1 MHRINPCTQRGTA
14 KRFLRHRLAGRAAQ
28 PPAPL
33 QKWSY
38 YWFTWSVIRT
48 IMELVAHTAAPA
60 LLPVFRS
67 QLQGEVLA
75 LVFGDPVVEWT
86 AEDLARR
93 TGHPRHTVANEL
105 RRLES
110 AGLVTMRMIGRSKL
124 VRANAVNPYFEP
136 LARLALMSFGP
147 PYVIRGEF
155 RAQENLERLFI
166 YGSWAAR
173 YAGEQGPAPHDV
185 DVLLIGDPDRDAV
198 YEAVRRAEQRLGRE
212 VNVTIRDA
220 QRWESA
226 ADGFTRQL
234 RSSPLV
240 EIPLHDVGS

>member
-1 MHRINPCTQRGTA
+1 
-14 KRFLRHRLAGRAAQ
+14 
-28 PPAPL
+28 
-33 QKWSY
+33 
-38 YWFTWSVIRT
+38 
-48 IMELVAHTAAPA
+48 

-67 QLQGEVLA
+67 RLQGEVLA
-75 LVFGDPVVEWT
+75 LLFGDPAVEWT

-110 AGLVTMRMIGRSKL
+110 ADLITVRMIGRSKL
-124 VRANAVNPYFEP
+124 VQANAGSPYFEP

-147 PYVIRGEF
+147 PYVIREEF
-155 RAQENLERLFI
+155 RALGNVERLFI

-185 DVLLIGDPDRDAV
+185 DVLLIGEPDRDAV
-198 YEAVRRAEQRLGRE
+198 YDATRRAEERLGRE

-220 QRWESA
+220 ERWKNA
-226 ADGFTRQL
+226 TDGFTRQL

-240 EIPLHDVGS
+240 EIPLDGSGA